1 MMTDQEREGRADGLE
16 QLAINTIRTLAM
28 DGVQKANSG
37 HPGMP
42 MGMAAAAFVLWTRC
56 MRHNPLNPRWAN
68 RDRFIL
74 SAGHGSMLL
83 YSLLH
88 LCGYEEFTLDQL
100 KQFRQWGSLTP
111 GHPEVELSPAIETTT
126 GPLGQGF
133 ANGVGM
139 AIGAAHL
146 AARFNRPGAEIVDYF
161 IYAIVSDG
169 DLMEGVASEA
179 ASMAGHLRLGRLIYL
194 YDDNEISID
203 GRTNIAFTE
212 DRAKRFEAY
221 GWHVQTVADG
231 NDLDGLEG
239 AIRAAQADPRPSIIC
254 VRSVIGYGSPNK
266 AGTSKAHGEPLGAEE
281 IRLTKQNLGWP
292 YEEPF
297 TVPEESRAYFRGVI
311 ERGRRD
317 EKEWSD
323 RLAALAIAHPELAAE
338 WSRWE
343 AGELP
348 AGWEA
353 AMPVFPADKPLAT
366 REASGKA
373 LNAFAGA
380 LPMLLGGSA
389 DLRPSNNTFLDGL
402 GEFQPDNYLGRN
414 FHFGV
419 REHAMGSVMSG
430 MALTRPL
437 IPYGGTFMVFYD
449 YMRSAVRMA
458 AMMGL
463 RTIYVYTHD
472 SIGLGED
479 GPTHQPVE
487 QLMGLRMVPNLTMI
501 RPADANETAVAWR
514 LAIAN
519 NHGPTALALTRQ
531 KLPVF
536 DRTKYASAEGVAR
549 GAYTLSPS
557 PTGKVEA
564 IIIATG
570 SEVSVAVE
578 AQTLLAAEGV
588 GVSVVSMPSWELFE
602 QQTPEYRHEVLPP
615 AITARLAIEAGVTFG
630 WSRYVGE
637 KGAVI
642 GLDRFGASAPYQI
655 LMEKFGFTPA
665 NASAKVRQMLGR

>member
-1 MMTDQEREGRADGLE
+1 MTDQVNLE
-16 QLAINTIRTLAM
+16 QLAVNTIRTLAM

-42 MGMAAAAFVLWTRC
+42 MGMAAAAYVLWTRC
-56 MRHNPLNPRWAN
+56 MKYSPTQPRWPN

-83 YSLLH
+83 YSMLH
-88 LCGYEEFTLDQL
+88 LTGYEDYTLDQL

-139 AIGAAHL
+139 AIGAEALSAH
-146 AARFNRPGAEIVDYF
+146 FDRPGHELFDYH

-169 DLMEGVASEA
+169 DLMEGVAAEA
-179 ASMAGHLRLGRLIYL
+179 ASMAGHLKLGRLIYI

-203 GRTNIAFTE
+203 GKTSIAFTE
-212 DRAKRFEAY
+212 DRAKRFESY
-221 GWHVQTVADG
+221 GWHVQTVTDG
-231 NDLDGLEG
+231 NDLDGIEA

-254 VRSVIGYGSPNK
+254 VRAVIGYGSPNR
-266 AGTSKAHGEPLGAEE
+266 AGTSKAHGEPLGLEE
-281 IRLTKQNLGWP
+281 VRLTKQNLGWP

-297 TVPEESRAYFRGVI
+297 TVPGEVLAHFRQAVDRGVKL
-311 ERGRRD
+311 EAEWR
-317 EKEWSD
+317 EK
-323 RLAALAIAHPELAAE
+323 LAGYASAHPELAAE
-338 WSRWE
+338 WEQWE
-343 AGELP
+343 AGKLP
-348 AGWEA
+348 ENWQA
-353 AMPVFPADKPLAT
+353 AMPVFPSDKQIAT
-366 REASGKA
+366 REASGKV
-373 LNAFAGA
+373 LNAFAGV

-389 DLRPSNNTFLDGL
+389 DLRPSNNTFLEGL
-402 GEFQPDNYLGRN
+402 GEFQPESYGGRN

-419 REHAMGSVMSG
+419 REHAMGSVMNG

-458 AMMGL
+458 AIMGL

-479 GPTHQPVE
+479 GPTHQPIE
-487 QLMGLRMVPNLTMI
+487 QLMGMRTVPNLTTI

-514 LAIAN
+514 IAIEN
-519 NHGPTALALTRQ
+519 EHGPTALALTRQ

-536 DRTKYASAEGVAR
+536 DRTKFASAEGVAR
-549 GAYTLSPS
+549 GAYVLSPS
-557 PTGKVEA
+557 PTGKLDG
-564 IIIATG
+564 ILIASG
-570 SEVSVAVE
+570 SEVSLAVE
-578 AQTLLAAEGV
+578 AQGLLAAEGI

-602 QQTPEYRHEVLPP
+602 KQAREYRDEVLPP
-615 AITARLAIEAGVTFG
+615 AVTARLAIEAGVTFG
-630 WSRYVGE
+630 WSKYVGV
-637 KGAVI
+637 KGEVI

-655 LMEKFGFTPA
+655 LMEKFGFTAA
-665 NASAKVRQMLGR
+665 NAVAKLKGLVGDRS

>member
-1 MMTDQEREGRADGLE
+1 MTDQVKLE
-16 QLAINTIRTLAM
+16 QLAVNTIRTLAI

-42 MGMAAAAFVLWTRC
+42 MGMAAAAYVLWTRC
-56 MRHNPLNPRWAN
+56 MKYSPTQPRWPN

-83 YSLLH
+83 YSMLH
-88 LCGYEEFTLDQL
+88 LTGYEDYTLDQL

-139 AIGAAHL
+139 AIGAESLSAH
-146 AARFNRPGAEIVDYF
+146 FDRPGHELFDYH

-169 DLMEGVASEA
+169 DLMEGVAAEA
-179 ASMAGHLRLGRLIYL
+179 ASMAGHLKLGRLIYI

-203 GRTNIAFTE
+203 GKTSIAFTE
-212 DRAKRFEAY
+212 DRAKRFESY

-231 NDLDGLEG
+231 NDLDGIEA

-254 VRSVIGYGSPNK
+254 VRAVIGYGSPNR
-266 AGTSKAHGEPLGAEE
+266 AGTSKAHGEPLGVEE
-281 IRLTKQNLGWP
+281 VRLTKQNLGWP

-297 TVPEESRAYFRGVI
+297 TVPEEVLAHFRQAVDRGVKL
-311 ERGRRD
+311 ESAWR
-317 EKEWSD
+317 E
-323 RLAALAIAHPELAAE
+323 RLAAYASAHPGLAAE
-338 WSRWE
+338 WEQWE
-343 AGELP
+343 AGKLP
-348 AGWEA
+348 ENWQA
-353 AMPVFPADKPLAT
+353 AMPVFPSDKQMAT
-366 REASGKA
+366 REASGKV
-373 LNAFAGA
+373 LNAFAGV

-389 DLRPSNNTFLDGL
+389 DLRPSNNTFLEGQ
-402 GEFQPDNYLGRN
+402 GEFQPESYGGRN

-419 REHAMGSVMSG
+419 REHAMGSVMNG

-458 AMMGL
+458 AIMGL

-479 GPTHQPVE
+479 GPTHQPIE
-487 QLMGLRMVPNLTMI
+487 QLMGLRTVPNLTTI

-514 LAIAN
+514 VAIEN
-519 NHGPTALALTRQ
+519 EHGPTALALTRQ

-536 DRTKYASAEGVAR
+536 DRTKFGSAEGVAR
-549 GAYTLSPS
+549 GAYVLSPS
-557 PTGKVEA
+557 PTGTGHDG
-564 IIIATG
+564 ILIASG
-570 SEVSVAVE
+570 SEVSLAIE
-578 AQTLLAAEGV
+578 AQELLAAEGI

-602 QQTPEYRHEVLPP
+602 KQSREYRDEVLPP
-615 AITARLAIEAGVTFG
+615 AVTARLAIEAGVTLG
-630 WSRYVGE
+630 WSKYVGAN
-637 KGAVI
+637 GDVI

-655 LMEKFGFTPA
+655 LMEKFGFTAA
-665 NASAKVRQMLGR
+665 NAVAKLKGLVGDRS

>member
-1 MMTDQEREGRADGLE
+1 MTDQKSLD
-16 QLAINTIRTLAM
+16 QLAVNTIRTLAM

-42 MGMAAAAFVLWTRC
+42 MGMAAAAYVLWTRC
-56 MRHNPLNPRWAN
+56 MKHSPTQPRWPN
-68 RDRFIL
+68 RDRFVL

-83 YSLLH
+83 YSLLY
-88 LCGYEEFTLDQL
+88 LTGYEDYPLDQL

-111 GHPEVELSPAIETTT
+111 GHPETELSPAIETTT

-146 AARFNRPGAEIVDYF
+146 AAKFNQPEHELFDYH

-169 DLMEGVASEA
+169 DLMEGVAAEA
-179 ASMAGHLRLGRLIYL
+179 ASMAGHLQLGRLIYI
-194 YDDNEISID
+194 YDDNDISID
-203 GRTNIAFTE
+203 GKTSIAFTE

-231 NDLDGLEG
+231 NDLDGIEA

-254 VRSVIGYGSPNK
+254 VKAVIGYGSPNK
-266 AGTSKAHGEPLGAEE
+266 AGTSKVHGEPLGVEE
-281 IRLTKQNLGWP
+281 VRLTKQNLGWP

-297 TVPEESRAYFRGVI
+297 TVPEEILAHFRQAVD
-311 ERGRRD
+311 RGRELEQAWR
-317 EKEWSD
+317 D
-323 RLAALAIAHPELAAE
+323 RLAAYATAHPELAVA
-338 WSRWE
+338 WGQWE
-343 AGELP
+343 SGQLP
-348 AGWEA
+348 ENWQA
-353 AMPVFPADKPLAT
+353 AMPVFPADKPMAT
-366 REASGKA
+366 REASGKV

-389 DLRPSNNTFLDGL
+389 DLRPSNNTFLEGL
-402 GEFQPDNYLGRN
+402 GEFQPGNYTGRN
-414 FHFGV
+414 FHYGV
-419 REHAMGSVMSG
+419 REHAMGSVMNG

-479 GPTHQPVE
+479 GPTHQPIE
-487 QLMGLRMVPNLTMI
+487 QLMGLRTVPNLTTI

-514 LAIAN
+514 VAIEN
-519 NHGPTALALTRQ
+519 GHGPTALALTRQ

-549 GAYTLSPS
+549 GAYVLSPS
-557 PTGKVEA
+557 ATGSVA
-564 IIIATG
+564 ALILASG
-570 SEVSVAVE
+570 SEVSVAIE
-578 AQTLLAAEGV
+578 AQEKLAAEGI
-588 GVSVVSMPSWELFE
+588 GVNVISMPSWELFE
-602 QQTPEYRHEVLPP
+602 KQPLAYREEVLPP
-615 AITARLAIEAGVTFG
+615 AVTARVSIEAGVTLG
-630 WSRYVGE
+630 WAKYIGA
-637 KGAVI
+637 KGVAI
-642 GLDRFGASAPYQI
+642 GLDRFGASAPYQV
-655 LMEKFGFTPA
+655 LMEKFGFTA
-665 NASAKVRQMLGR
+665 ENVCARVKEALNA

>member
-1 MMTDQEREGRADGLE
+1 MTDQVNLE
-16 QLAINTIRTLAM
+16 QLAVNTIRTLAM

-42 MGMAAAAFVLWTRC
+42 MGMAAAAYVLWTRC
-56 MRHNPLNPRWAN
+56 MKYSPTQPRWPN

-83 YSLLH
+83 YSMLH
-88 LCGYEEFTLDQL
+88 LTGYEDYTLDQL

-139 AIGAAHL
+139 AIGAESL
-146 AARFNRPGAEIVDYF
+146 AAHFDRPGHELFDYH

-169 DLMEGVASEA
+169 DLMEGVAAEA
-179 ASMAGHLRLGRLIYL
+179 ASMAGHLKLGRLIYI

-203 GRTNIAFTE
+203 GKTSIAFTE
-212 DRAKRFEAY
+212 DRAKRFESY
-221 GWHVQTVADG
+221 GWHVQTVTDG
-231 NDLDGLEG
+231 NDLDGIEA
-239 AIRAAQADPRPSIIC
+239 AIRAAQADSRPSIIC
-254 VRSVIGYGSPNK
+254 VRAVIGYGSPNR
-266 AGTSKAHGEPLGAEE
+266 AGTSKAHGEPLGVEE
-281 IRLTKQNLGWP
+281 VRLTKQNLGWP

-297 TVPEESRAYFRGVI
+297 TVPGEVLAHFRQAVDRGVKL
-311 ERGRRD
+311 EAEWR
-317 EKEWSD
+317 EK
-323 RLAALAIAHPELAAE
+323 LAGYASAHPELAAE
-338 WSRWE
+338 WEQWE
-343 AGELP
+343 AGKLP
-348 AGWEA
+348 ENWQA
-353 AMPVFPADKPLAT
+353 AMPVFPSDKQMAT
-366 REASGKA
+366 REASGKV
-373 LNAFAGA
+373 LNAFAGV

-389 DLRPSNNTFLDGL
+389 DLRPSNNTFLEGL
-402 GEFQPDNYLGRN
+402 GEFQPESYGGRN

-419 REHAMGSVMSG
+419 REHAMGSVMNG

-458 AMMGL
+458 AIMGL

-479 GPTHQPVE
+479 GPTHQPIE
-487 QLMGLRMVPNLTMI
+487 QLMGMRTVPNLTTI

-514 LAIAN
+514 IAIEN
-519 NHGPTALALTRQ
+519 EHGPTALALTRQ

-536 DRTKYASAEGVAR
+536 DRTKFGSAEGVAR
-549 GAYTLSPS
+549 GAYVLSPS
-557 PTGKVEA
+557 PTGKLDG
-564 IIIATG
+564 ILIASG
-570 SEVSVAVE
+570 SEVSLAVE
-578 AQTLLAAEGV
+578 AQEMLAAEGI

-602 QQTPEYRHEVLPP
+602 KQSREYRDEVLPP
-615 AITARLAIEAGVTFG
+615 AVTARLAIEAGVTLG
-630 WSRYVGE
+630 WSKYVGA
-637 KGAVI
+637 KGEVI

-655 LMEKFGFTPA
+655 LMEKFGFTAA
-665 NASAKVRQMLGR
+665 NAVAKLKGLVGDRS

>member
-1 MMTDQEREGRADGLE
+1 MTDQVKLD
-16 QLAINTIRTLAM
+16 QLAVNTIRTLAM

-42 MGMAAAAFVLWTRC
+42 MGMAPAAYVLWTRC
-56 MRHNPLNPRWAN
+56 MRHNPANPRWAN
-68 RDRFIL
+68 RDRFVL

-83 YSLLH
+83 YSLLY
-88 LCGYEEFTLDQL
+88 LTGYEDFTLDQL

-111 GHPEVELSPAIETTT
+111 GHPETELSPAIETTT

-139 AIGAAHL
+139 AIGGAHL
-146 AARFNRPGAEIVDYF
+146 AAKFNQPGAELFDYY

-169 DLMEGVASEA
+169 DLMEGVAAEA
-179 ASMAGHLRLGRLIYL
+179 ASMAGHLKLGRLIYI

-203 GRTNIAFTE
+203 GKTNIAFTE
-212 DRAKRFEAY
+212 DRAKRFESY

-231 NDLDGLEG
+231 NDLDGIE
-239 AIRAAQADPRPSIIC
+239 AAVRAAQADPRPSIIC
-254 VRSVIGYGSPNK
+254 VKAVIGYGSPNR
-266 AGTSKAHGEPLGAEE
+266 AGTSKAHGEPLGVEE
-281 IRLTKQNLGWP
+281 VRLTKQNLGWP
-292 YEEPF
+292 SEEPF
-297 TVPEESRAYFRGVI
+297 TVPAE
-311 ERGRRD
+311 
-317 EKEWSD
+317 
-323 RLAALAIAHPELAAE
+323 ALAHFRKVVDRGQALEAEWNARFAAYASAHPELAAE
-338 WSRWE
+338 WRQWE
-343 AGELP
+343 SGELP
-348 AGWEA
+348 AGWQS
-353 AMPVFPADKPLAT
+353 AMPVFSSDKPLAT
-366 REASGKA
+366 REASGKV
-373 LNAFAGA
+373 LNAFATV

-389 DLRPSNNTFLDGL
+389 DLRPSNNTFLEGL
-402 GEFQPDNYLGRN
+402 GEFQPGSYTGRN
-414 FHFGV
+414 FHYGV
-419 REHAMGSVMSG
+419 REHAMGSVMNG

-437 IPYGGTFMVFYD
+437 IPFGGTFMVFYD

-487 QLMGLRMVPNLTMI
+487 QLMGLRTVPNLTMI

-514 LAIAN
+514 LALEN

-536 DRTKYASAEGVAR
+536 DRTRYASAEGVAR
-549 GAYTLSPS
+549 GAYVLSPS
-557 PTGKVEA
+557 PTGQLEA
-564 IIIATG
+564 IIMATG
-570 SEVSVAVE
+570 SEVSVAIE
-578 AQTLLAAEGV
+578 AQDLLAAEGI

-602 QQTPEYRHEVLPP
+602 KQSREYRDEVLPP
-615 AITARLAIEAGVTFG
+615 HVSARLAIEAGISFG
-630 WSRYVGE
+630 WSRYVGD

-642 GLDRFGASAPYQI
+642 ALDRFGASAPYQV
-655 LMEKFGFTPA
+655 LMEKFGFTAA
-665 NASAKVRQMLGR
+665 NASAKVKLMVR

>member
-1 MMTDQEREGRADGLE
+1 MTDQVNLE
-16 QLAINTIRTLAM
+16 QLAVNTIRTLAM

-42 MGMAAAAFVLWTRC
+42 MGMAAAAYVLWARC
-56 MRHNPLNPRWAN
+56 MKYSPTQPRWPN

-83 YSLLH
+83 YSMLH
-88 LCGYEEFTLDQL
+88 LTGYEDYTLDQL

-139 AIGAAHL
+139 AIGAEALSAH
-146 AARFNRPGAEIVDYF
+146 FDRPGHELFDYH

-169 DLMEGVASEA
+169 DLMEGVAAEA
-179 ASMAGHLRLGRLIYL
+179 ASMAGHLKLGRLIYI

-203 GRTNIAFTE
+203 GKTSIAFTE
-212 DRAKRFEAY
+212 DRAKRFESY
-221 GWHVQTVADG
+221 GWHVQTVTDG
-231 NDLDGLEG
+231 NDLDGIEA

-254 VRSVIGYGSPNK
+254 VRAVIGYGSPNR
-266 AGTSKAHGEPLGAEE
+266 AGTSKAHGEPLGLEE
-281 IRLTKQNLGWP
+281 VRLTKQNLGWP

-297 TVPEESRAYFRGVI
+297 TVPGEVLAHFRQAVDRGVKL
-311 ERGRRD
+311 EAEWR
-317 EKEWSD
+317 EK
-323 RLAALAIAHPELAAE
+323 LAGYASAHPELAAE
-338 WSRWE
+338 WEQWE
-343 AGELP
+343 AGKLP
-348 AGWEA
+348 ENWQA
-353 AMPVFPADKPLAT
+353 AMPVFPSDKQIAT
-366 REASGKA
+366 REASGKV
-373 LNAFAGA
+373 LNAFAGV

-389 DLRPSNNTFLDGL
+389 DLRPSNNTFLEGL
-402 GEFQPDNYLGRN
+402 GEFQPESYGGRN

-419 REHAMGSVMSG
+419 REHAMGSVMNG

-458 AMMGL
+458 AIMGL

-479 GPTHQPVE
+479 GPTHQPIE
-487 QLMGLRMVPNLTMI
+487 QLMGMRTVPNLTTI

-514 LAIAN
+514 IAIEN
-519 NHGPTALALTRQ
+519 EHGPTALALTRQ

-536 DRTKYASAEGVAR
+536 DRTKFASAEGVAR
-549 GAYTLSPS
+549 GAYVLSPS
-557 PTGKVEA
+557 PTGKLDG
-564 IIIATG
+564 ILIASG
-570 SEVSVAVE
+570 SEVSLAVE
-578 AQTLLAAEGV
+578 AQGLLAAEGI

-602 QQTPEYRHEVLPP
+602 KQAREYRDEVLPP
-615 AITARLAIEAGVTFG
+615 AVTARLAIEAGVTFG
-630 WSRYVGE
+630 WSKYVGV
-637 KGAVI
+637 KGEVI

-655 LMEKFGFTPA
+655 LMEKFGFTAA
-665 NASAKVRQMLGR
+665 NAVAKLKGLVGDRS